1 MPAERSFRNTPEPP
15 QQVAKIAYEPEVFT
29 PPSVIATTPMDTKL
43 RRYNSKV
50 KGARQKPPLQN
61 QTRSLEAFFSK
72 RPGGVRA
79 KENWLK
85 PMVWLEPV
93 ERGAVAMLWGER

>member
-1 MPAERSFRNTPEPP
+1 M
-15 QQVAKIAYEPEVFT
+15 
-29 PPSVIATTPMDTKL
+29 
-43 RRYNSKV
+43 RRYNGKV
-50 KGARQKPPLQN
+50 TDIGRKPPLQN

-93 ERGAVAMLWGER
+93 ERGVVAMLWGER